1 MDIKLFYLS
10 LRNRAKLEK
19 LISEGASQEKICHQE
34 KLLEKYIIQ
43 QQNCM
48 NKV

>member
-19 LISEGASQEKICHQE
+19 LILEGASQEKVCHQE
-34 KLLEKYIIQ
+34 KILEKYIIE
-43 QQNCM
+43 QQNCI
-48 NKV
+48 NRI